1 MQNNGT
7 FNKETPCSIYQLNV
21 NKHCNKNFDQYSC
34 PSSDTE
40 NHPKWN
46 VFTLQDADLDFV
58 QLYCDDVDVN
68 GDEDAT
74 EDPQ

>member
-1 MQNNGT
+1 M
-7 FNKETPCSIYQLNV
+7 FNV
-21 NKHCNKNFDQYSC
+21 NKHCNKNFDQYSR
-34 PSSDTE
+34 PSSYIE
-40 NHPKWN
+40 NDPKWN
-46 VFTLQDADLDFV
+46 VFTLRTQDADLDFV

>member
-1 MQNNGT
+1 M
-7 FNKETPCSIYQLNV
+7 
-21 NKHCNKNFDQYSC
+21 
-34 PSSDTE
+34 
-40 NHPKWN
+40 N
-46 VFTLQDADLDFV
+46 VFTLRTQDADLDFV